1 MLRCFSR
8 IGSTASPLL
17 VHRILPTHKP
27 CSRAFGNVR
36 KQETQKKKKN
46 LILHRG
52 IRSPDPRPSAS
63 STAAV
68 RDSSSAEPGNHLPA
82 FCGGRVCSLTYARM
96 RSNLHRPCQKMG
108 TPLRPRFYGRRHV
121 HILYILLLPVPA
133 CDSPNPRPA

>member
-1 MLRCFSR
+1 MLLAHRVHSIPTARPSNLTNSQTMLSR
-8 IGSTASPLL
+8 F
-17 VHRILPTHKP
+17 RQ
-27 CSRAFGNVR
+27 R
-36 KQETQKKKKN
+36 QETGDTEKKKN